1 MATDWIHF
9 LLFFNFALCVLIS
22 ARPVEDEAEQILP
35 TVQIINSLP
44 ANSPPLN
51 VSCSSKNIILGGRSF
66 SAGEAYEFKVK
77 GKDVYSCAA
86 QWQRYFE
93 SWQGFERPRDENH
106 GAVYWLVKK
115 DGFYR
120 SWDKASWVLEDP
132 WETE

>member
-9 LLFFNFALCVLIS
+9 LLFFNFALCVLS
-22 ARPVEDEAEQILP
+22 ARPIEDEAEQILP

-44 ANSPPLN
+44 PNSPPLN
-51 VSCSSKNIILGGRSF
+51 VSCSSKNIKLGARSF
-66 SAGEAYEFKVK
+66 SVGEAYEFKVK
-77 GKDVYSCAA
+77 GKDIYSCAA

-93 SWQGFERPRDENH
+93 SWHGFEPPRDENH